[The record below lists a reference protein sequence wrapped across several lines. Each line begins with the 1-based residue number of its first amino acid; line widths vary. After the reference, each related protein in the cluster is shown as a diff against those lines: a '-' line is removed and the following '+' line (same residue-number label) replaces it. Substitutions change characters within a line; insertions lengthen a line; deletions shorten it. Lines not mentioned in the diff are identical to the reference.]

1 MCSWKEEQGVKS
13 LAIDIEHWRHIGH
26 EQWMAENQL
35 NLLGRPWWEGYSTQ
49 DLLHDE
55 HNQVPIFASW
65 GVLLYYPSPMHY
77 DLWELVCD
85 MANSTHLYLPEN
97 FLVQI
102 LGWLNKNS
110 RFKKACLV
118 GISTQLHGWLSSM
131 DQTGLLLFNF
141 FFAIQIKKKGTT
153 QIMSIWLL

>member
-1 MCSWKEEQGVKS
+1 MLGVTVFGKNTDGGCVHGRRSRGVKS

-110 RFKKACLV
+110 RFKKSLLGGDFNTTTWVAV
-118 GISTQLHGWLSSM
+118 KHGPNRPPP
-131 DQTGLLLFNF
+131 F
-141 FFAIQIKKKGTT
+141 
-153 QIMSIWLL
+153 